1 MTISFKT
8 FISCEKYGIEVKS
21 KNLIIF
27 SSSVVTE
34 HPTSVWK
41 VVCSFLSW
49 SSEVF
54 AEFFPP
60 QISFYLSFNKF
71 GGIDYAGV
79 RCNEG

>member
-1 MTISFKT
+1 MQILLRVVS
-8 FISCEKYGIEVKS
+8 IHHCI
-21 KNLIIF
+21 

-41 VVCSFLSW
+41 VIGSFPSW

-54 AEFFPP
+54 AEFFFP
-60 QISFYLSFNKF
+60 QIAFYLSFSKF
-71 GGIDYAGV
+71 CGIDYAGV